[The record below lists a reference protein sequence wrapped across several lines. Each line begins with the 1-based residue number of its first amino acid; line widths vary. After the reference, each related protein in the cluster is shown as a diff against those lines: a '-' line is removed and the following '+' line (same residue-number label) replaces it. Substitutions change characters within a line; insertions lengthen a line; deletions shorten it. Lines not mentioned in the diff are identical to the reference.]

1 MSGKYQNTMR
11 YTAADIEQMLAH
23 GEDQSRHVNREEAL
37 RQRRADPE
45 APRPYPGWE
54 DTITTESPLQ
64 AAQRVPVRVDAD
76 LVAWFRSQGAGY
88 QTRINAALRAWV
100 EAHTTDESR

>member
-1 MSGKYQNTMR
+1 MR
-11 YTAADIEQMLAH
+11 YTAADIEDLRSR
-23 GEDQSRHVNREEAL
+23 GEDQSRHVDRDEAL

-54 DTITTESPLQ
+54 ETITTDSPLQ
-64 AAQRVPVRVDAD
+64 AAQRVPVPVDAD
-76 LVAWFRSQGAGY
+76 LVAWFRSRGADY

-100 EAHTTDESR
+100 ESHTPDGSQ